1 MYLTPIKKSH
11 ALYCAEAVYGN
22 QVIALN
28 QDVLVFFF
36 FFLIENEII
45 ILNASFGKY

>member
-11 ALYCAEAVYGN
+11 ALYCAEAVCGN

-36 FFLIENEII
+36 FLFIIFLI
-45 ILNASFGKY
+45 

>member
-11 ALYCAEAVYGN
+11 ALYRAEAVCGN

-36 FFLIENEII
+36 FN
-45 ILNASFGKY
+45 

>member
-11 ALYCAEAVYGN
+11 ALYCAEAVCGN

-28 QDVLVFFF
+28 QDVLVFF

>member
-11 ALYCAEAVYGN
+11 ALYCAEAVCGN

-36 FFLIENEII
+36 IENEII